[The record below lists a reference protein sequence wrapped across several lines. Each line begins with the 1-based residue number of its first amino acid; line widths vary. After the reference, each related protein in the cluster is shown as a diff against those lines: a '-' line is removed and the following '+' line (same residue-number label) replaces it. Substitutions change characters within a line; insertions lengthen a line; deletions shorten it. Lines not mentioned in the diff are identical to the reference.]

1 MHVAM
6 EMTFDPGTYTSVSHH
21 TLIFVPS
28 LAATIILCWPIG
40 LMQVPGVKGYPRAT
54 CISPSFY
61 HRWEGNIV

>member
-28 LAATIILCWPIG
+28 LAATNVGQLGLCKFQGSKVIPGQHAFLPPFIIDGRGI
-40 LMQVPGVKGYPRAT
+40 
-54 CISPSFY
+54 
-61 HRWEGNIV
+61 